1 MIQRY
6 RTTRRTL
13 AILVLLSASLSSAQ
27 PSQSSTTPPADSRL
41 ATIPHDVSS
50 LGLDAAQ
57 RALLEQEIEKR
68 EYKPAEQLLVDEANR
83 DPTSIRAAR
92 LLEAAGGIFFLDG
105 QYLNSAIAWKKA
117 EAIAPLDERS
127 SFTLAMAYVKLGRQ
141 DWARQQMERLATA
154 KPDDVLYRYW
164 LARFDYDAHN
174 YASAITRLQTIVK
187 IDPKMVRAYDLLGLC
202 YDYLGQLDAA
212 VKNYN
217 RAIELN
223 RLQAKPSPRPHVDL
237 AASLIAMNQLTDAE
251 NRLREALSYDAALP
265 QAHYQLGRV
274 LEMQGRYSEAVQPL
288 QQASTLDQTYAEP
301 HYLLGRIYQ
310 KLGDTKSAK
319 LEIDRFQE
327 IKKKQNSVK

>member
-1 MIQRY
+1 
-6 RTTRRTL
+6 
-13 AILVLLSASLSSAQ
+13 
-27 PSQSSTTPPADSRL
+27 
-41 ATIPHDVSS
+41 
-50 LGLDAAQ
+50 
-57 RALLEQEIEKR
+57 
-68 EYKPAEQLLVDEANR
+68 
-83 DPTSIRAAR
+83 
-92 LLEAAGGIFFLDG
+92 
-105 QYLNSAIAWKKA
+105 
-117 EAIAPLDERS
+117 
-127 SFTLAMAYVKLGRQ
+127 MAYVKLGRQ
-141 DWARQQMERLATA
+141 DWARQQMERLATT

-223 RLQAKPSPRPHVDL
+223 RLQAKPSPWPHVDL